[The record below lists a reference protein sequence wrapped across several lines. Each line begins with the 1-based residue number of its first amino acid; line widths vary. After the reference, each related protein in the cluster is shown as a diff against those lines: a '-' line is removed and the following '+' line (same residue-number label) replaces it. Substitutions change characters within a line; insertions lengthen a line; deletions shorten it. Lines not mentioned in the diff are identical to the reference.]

1 MKKLTIASILVGLF
15 SFSIA
20 GEAVVKLEKINKNE
34 LNVAIKA
41 SEKVL
46 GLQFDLVCDSKIT
59 EEEVTHAFADR
70 DPRSSMKVYSRL
82 RSDGSVRVLMFDLT
96 GQAIIP
102 KINQTERTTK
112 MKISDSGECSLR
124 NIVVAGESGTSLQT
138 TTDYQV
144 VLPQESKITGN
155 YPNPF
160 NPSTT
165 IEFDLTETNSGLVD
179 IIIYDLQG
187 RKVST
192 LYNGWLDAGFGHKFV
207 WNASSVAS
215 GKYFAVISAPN
226 GFSDTVNMTLI
237 K

>member
-1 MKKLTIASILVGLF
+1 MKKVAALTMLVGLF
-15 SFSIA
+15 SFSLA
-20 GEAVVKLEKINKNE
+20 GEAVVKLEKVNKNE
-34 LNVAIKA
+34 LNVAIKS

-59 EEEVTHAFADR
+59 EEEVTHAFSDR

-96 GQAIIP
+96 GQAITEV
-102 KINQTERTTK
+102 NQTEKTTK
-112 MKISDSGECSLR
+112 IKINDSGKCTLQ

-144 VLPQESKITGN
+144 VLPQESKVLGN

-165 IEFDLTETNSGLVD
+165 IEFDLTDSNSGLVD
-179 IIIYDLQG
+179 IAIYDLQG
-187 RKVST
+187 RKVSN
-192 LYNGWLDAGFGHKFV
+192 LYNGWLDAGFGHKFI

>member
-1 MKKLTIASILVGLF
+1 MKKVAVLTMLVGLF

-20 GEAVVKLEKINKNE
+20 GEAVVKLEKVNKNE

-41 SEKVL
+41 SENVL

-59 EEEVTHAFADR
+59 EKEVNHAFSDS
-70 DPRSSMKVYSRL
+70 DPRSSMQVYSRL
-82 RSDGSVRVLMFDLT
+82 RTDGSIRVLMFDLT
-96 GQAIIP
+96 GKAIT
-102 KINQTERTTK
+102 KAGQTERTTK
-112 MKISDSGECSLR
+112 IKIGDSGTCSLS
-124 NIVVAGESGTSLQT
+124 NIVVAGESGASLQT

-144 VLPQESKITGN
+144 VLPQESKVLGN

-165 IEFDLTETNSGLVD
+165 IEFDLTDSNSGLVD
-179 IIIYDLQG
+179 IVVYDLQG